1 MKIIKF
7 VQVCTLLAISL
18 LLTGCFY
25 EIANLVQQASP
36 VAEEYYD
43 NSINLTPAVGG
54 AAYFGTSLNM
64 PMRNPLTLNPLINQD
79 RSVDRVLGLV
89 FEPLV
94 EVRENMRPAPVL
106 ASRIV
111 FAGDGMSALVTLRA
125 DALWSDG
132 ISITSSDVAFSV
144 NVINSELGSYIYKEV
159 IRDIVGVDI
168 IDRDNFRVR
177 FSRPQGGMGFALAF
191 PIIPRHYFEGHIN
204 LTSARN
210 MAPIGSGVYRVESV
224 EAVSRVNLVVN
235 ENNMLRTIPYIT
247 RAYAIITDST
257 ETDFMAFE
265 QGIVNVLATDIM
277 GFGRFSGIR
286 NVTITNYDTNNFVF
300 LGFNLRNPLIADLE
314 VREIIAHAINREHIL
329 NNIYLGIGRGSS
341 GVINPVSHFY
351 RPNLAY
357 PEFDMEKARNLLFQI
372 GARDHDN
379 EGVFS
384 KEINGH
390 LRRMEFRLL
399 VNIESPERVAIAHTI
414 KENLEMLGMKVHLD
428 IYDFETYLQRLN
440 AGNFDMFLGMYG
452 FSAMP
457 DFMPLFHSNSINS
470 EAHNHF
476 SFSSEAVDELL
487 EQIERAPNEE
497 TLWQLFSELQEVI
510 SRELPIVGIK
520 FSQNTLLSDMRISG
534 DKRPVMGNVFNG
546 VERWQLN

>member
-18 LLTGCFY
+18 LLSGCFY
-25 EIANLVQQASP
+25 EIVNLVQRAGS

-43 NSINLTPAVGG
+43 NSINLTPTAGG

-64 PMRNPLTLNPLINQD
+64 SMRNPLTLNPLINQD

-106 ASRIV
+106 ASRII
-111 FAGDGMSALVTLRA
+111 FADDGMSALVTLRS

-132 ISITSSDVAFSV
+132 ISITSTDVAFSV
-144 NVINSELGSYIYKEV
+144 NVINSELGSYIYREV
-159 IRDIVGVDI
+159 TRDIVGVDV

-177 FSRPQGGMGFALAF
+177 FSSPQGGMSFALAF

-204 LTSARN
+204 LTSPRN

-286 NVTITNYDTNNFVF
+286 NVAITNYDTNNFVF
-300 LGFNLRNPLIADLE
+300 LGFNQRNLLMADLE

-329 NNIYLGIGRGSS
+329 NNIYLGIGRASS
-341 GVINPVSHFY
+341 GIINPVSHFY
-351 RPNLAY
+351 RPNLVY

-384 KEINGH
+384 KEINGQ

-399 VNIESPERVAIAHTI
+399 VNIESPERIAIAHTI

-440 AGNFDMFLGMYG
+440 AGNFDMFLGIYG

-457 DFMPLFHSNSINS
+457 DFMPLFHSDSINP
-470 EAHNHF
+470 EAYNHF
-476 SFSSEAVDELL
+476 SFSSDTVDGLL

-510 SRELPIVGIK
+510 SRELPIIGIK